1 MERTLVLFKPDSLQ
15 RGLVGRIL
23 ERFEAKGLKIVGLKL
38 RRFPTDLIEAHYA
51 VHAERPFYPTLVS
64 YMTSGPVVAMCLE
77 GKDAIGVTRRLMG
90 KTNSREADPG
100 TIRGDF
106 AMSFSNN
113 LVHGSDGPESAAR
126 ELKLFFP
133 EADELVAWEPADLE
147 WLYNVKEELA

>member
-1 MERTLVLFKPDSLQ
+1 MERTLVLFKPDSVQ

-23 ERFEAKGLKIVGLKL
+23 ERFEAKGLKIVGLKM
-38 RRFPTDLIEAHYA
+38 RRFTTERIEAHYA
-51 VHAERPFYPTLVS
+51 VHKERSFYPTLVR

-77 GKDAIGVTRRLMG
+77 GKDAIDVTRRLMG
-90 KTNSREADPG
+90 KTNSREAEPG

-106 AMSFSNN
+106 SMSFSNN

-126 ELKLFFP
+126 ELELFFP
-133 EADELVAWEPADLE
+133 GADEIVSWEPAQLE